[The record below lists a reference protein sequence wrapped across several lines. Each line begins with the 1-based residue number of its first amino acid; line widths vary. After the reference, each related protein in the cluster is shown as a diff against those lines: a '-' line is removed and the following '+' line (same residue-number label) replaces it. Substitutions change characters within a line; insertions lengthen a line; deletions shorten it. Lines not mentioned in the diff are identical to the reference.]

1 MARGENWSERE
12 VRETVRSYLEMFQL
26 ELNDE
31 PYNKTEHRR
40 RLLPKLAGRTDRSI
54 EWKHMNISAALNQ
67 LGFPSIDGYKP
78 LGNLQALLL
87 EVLEEELARRP
98 EIPRR
103 IGDFVTAPP
112 RVDLPEIDEIL
123 AALVDRPSA
132 PGRAPGLVSW
142 PASVSEPHPGWKSG
156 HVNYLERETRN
167 RELGLAGEEFALR
180 FEQARLI
187 ASGREPLAA
196 KVEHV
201 SRTRGD
207 GLGFDILSFEPSG
220 EERFVEVKTTNF
232 GRDTPFFASRN
243 EVAFSEREATGYRL
257 SRVFA
262 FRSAPR
268 LFVVPGALTESC
280 RLEAETYRVQVG
292 G

>member
-1 MARGENWSERE
+1 MAPGENWSERE
-12 VRETVRSYLEMFQL
+12 VREAVRSYLDMFER

-31 PYNKTEHRR
+31 PYNKAEQRR
-40 RLLPKLAGRTDRSI
+40 ILLPKLEGRTKGSI
-54 EWKHMNISAALNQ
+54 ERKHMNISAALNQ

-78 LGNLQALLL
+78 LGNLQSLLL
-87 EVLEEELARRP
+87 DVLAEELARRP

-103 IGDFVTAPP
+103 IGDVVEAPP
-112 RVDLPEIDEIL
+112 RISLPEIDDIL
-123 AALVDRPSA
+123 ASLVDKPSA
-132 PGRAPGLVSW
+132 PGRSPGMALW
-142 PASVSEPHPGWKSG
+142 PASVSEARPESRASK
-156 HVNYLERETRN
+156 VNYLERETRN

-180 FEQARLI
+180 FEQAQLI
-187 ASGREPLAA
+187 AARQDHLAA

-201 SRTRGD
+201 SQTRGD
-207 GLGFDILSFEPSG
+207 GLGFDILSFEPNG

-232 GRDTPFFASRN
+232 GQDTPFFASRN
-243 EVAFSEREATGYRL
+243 EVAFSEREASGYRL

-262 FRSAPR
+262 FRNGPR
-268 LFVVPGALTESC
+268 LFVVPGPLTKSC

>member
-1 MARGENWSERE
+1 MARGESWSERE
-12 VRETVRSYLEMFQL
+12 VREAVRSYLEMFEL
-26 ELNDE
+26 ELNDH
-31 PYNKTEHRR
+31 PYIKAEHLRT
-40 RLLPKLAGRTDRSI
+40 LLPKLEGRSRQSI
-54 EWKHMNISAALNQ
+54 ERKHMNISAALIQ
-67 LGFPSIDGYKP
+67 LGFPFIDGYKP

-87 EVLEEELARRP
+87 DVVAEELGDRP

-103 IGDFVTAPP
+103 VGDVVEASP
-112 RVDLPEIDEIL
+112 RISIPEVDDIL
-123 AALVDRPSA
+123 ASLVDKPSTSDRSPGIA
-132 PGRAPGLVSW
+132 PW
-142 PASVSEPHPGWKSG
+142 PASVSESG
-156 HVNYLERETRN
+156 PEWRASKVNYLERETRN

-187 ASGREPLAA
+187 AARQDRLAA

-201 SRTRGD
+201 SQTRGD
-207 GLGFDILSFEPSG
+207 GLGFDILSFEPGG

-232 GRDTPFFASRN
+232 SKDTPFFASRN

-262 FRSAPR
+262 FRNGPR
-268 LFVVPGALTESC
+268 LFVIPGALTKSC

-292 G
+292 A